1 MIRVTIMWMILIFP
15 YSASALEEGDWIIRI
30 GGAKINVMASS
41 DELITEGAGVL
52 EGTEIDVGDKSG
64 FAGSLGYMLTE
75 NWGIEVLFGQPFSH
89 DVMPNAELAGLIG
102 PANIVSFKHIPPVL
116 SLNYHF
122 NVNGGNIRPY
132 IGGGINY
139 VHFFDE
145 ETTGGLK
152 NLGYTEVAIE
162 DSWGLALQAGIDYDL
177 SKNIFVNFNVR
188 WVDVNTEAKIGRAHV

>member
-1 MIRVTIMWMILIFP
+1 MNNNMIRVTIMWMILIFP

-132 IGGGINY
+132 IG
-139 VHFFDE
+139 D
-145 ETTGGLK
+145 GL
-152 NLGYTEVAIE
+152 LI
-162 DSWGLALQAGIDYDL
+162 
-177 SKNIFVNFNVR
+177 
-188 WVDVNTEAKIGRAHV
+188 